1 MVTAAPQALIM
12 TTYCSRACDT
22 LSLNRHTRPYNV
34 ALDSRETRM
43 SSMQA
48 NVLVVDDE
56 PAIREMIAF
65 ALQRQGMD
73 VQLACDAH
81 EALLA
86 INNKRPD
93 IILLDWMMPGVSGL
107 ELTRRLRRDNLTQ
120 DIPIIML
127 TAKVSEDDKVSGLE
141 AGTDDYVVKPF
152 SPRELLARIKAV
164 LRRST
169 ATDEDGR
176 IRHGDL
182 TLDTVSRQV
191 LLDNTEVPMGPTEFR
206 LLEFFMSHPGRS
218 YSRTQLLDHV
228 WGANAYLEERTV
240 DVHIR
245 RLRKA
250 LEPSPASQYI
260 QTVRGHGYRFL
271 AEPATSVAH

>member
-1 MVTAAPQALIM
+1 
-12 TTYCSRACDT
+12 
-22 LSLNRHTRPYNV
+22 
-34 ALDSRETRM
+34 M
-43 SSMQA
+43 SSLQA

-65 ALQRQGMD
+65 ALQRQGMG

-107 ELTRRLRRDNLTQ
+107 ELTRRLRRDDLTQ

-141 AGTDDYVVKPF
+141 AGTDDYVIKPF

-169 ATDEDGR
+169 AADEDGR
-176 IRHGDL
+176 IRHGEL

-191 LLDNTEVPMGPTEFR
+191 LLGNTEVAMGPTEFR

-218 YSRTQLLDHV
+218 YSRAQLLDHV

-271 AEPATSVAH
+271 AEPTLSTAS